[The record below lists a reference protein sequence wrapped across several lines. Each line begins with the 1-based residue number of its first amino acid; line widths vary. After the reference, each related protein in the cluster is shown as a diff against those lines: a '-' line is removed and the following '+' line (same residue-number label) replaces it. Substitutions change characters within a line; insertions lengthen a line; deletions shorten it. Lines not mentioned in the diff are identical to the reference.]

1 MNKPDFT
8 LDKIKFATDRPT
20 FEKAVA
26 LYESGKVTQVEE
38 GIRSYAAIVV
48 GTEPYRVSVEA
59 RNFHYSSCSCYLGK
73 NDTYCKH
80 MLALAIY
87 VVQDGK
93 PLTDNDKKLIQ
104 NPVCSGKLGTLSDSE
119 LSAAKQTITA
129 TLRYIKAYI
138 GPSRTWF
145 AYQNSLSE
153 GCNRLSAIISDLPV
167 STQTADLLVDLLLRL
182 DKKLCTGG
190 VDDSDG
196 EVGGF
201 IEEVVSELQEFAK
214 LDPGC
219 INAFDKLKNR
229 ETCFGWEKPL
239 LKTFNRSF

>member
-8 LDKIKFATDRPT
+8 LDKIKFASDGPT

-26 LYESGKVTQVEE
+26 LYESGKVIQVEE
-38 GIRSYAAIVV
+38 GIRSYTAVV
-48 GTEPYRVSVEA
+48 MGTKPYRVSVEA
-59 RNFHYSSCSCYLGK
+59 QNFRYAYCSCYLGK

-87 VVQDGK
+87 VVQDGR

-104 NPVCSGKLGTLSDSE
+104 NPACSGKLGTLSGSE
-119 LSAAKQTITA
+119 LSAIKHAISTS
-129 TLRYIKAYI
+129 LRYIKAYT

-145 AYQNSLSE
+145 AYQNSLFE

-167 STQTADLLVDLLLRL
+167 SVQTAELLVDILLRL

-201 IEEVVSELQEFAK
+201 IEEAVSVLQEFVK
-214 LDPGC
+214 LDPNC
-219 INAFDKLKNR
+219 VNAFDKLKKR
-229 ETCFGWEKPL
+229 EICFGWEESL
-239 LKTFNRSF
+239 LKTY

>member
-1 MNKPDFT
+1 MNPPDFT
-8 LDKIKFATDRPT
+8 LDKIKFATDDST

-38 GIRSYAAIVV
+38 GIRSYTAVV
-48 GTEPYRVSVEA
+48 KGTKPYRVSVEA
-59 RNFHYSSCSCYLGK
+59 RNFRYAYCSCYLGK
-73 NDTYCKH
+73 NNTYCKH

-87 VVQDGK
+87 VVKDGK
-93 PLTDNDKKLIQ
+93 PLTANDKKLVQ
-104 NPVCSGKLGTLSDSE
+104 NPTCSGKLGALSENE
-119 LSAAKQTITA
+119 LLAVKQVITSS
-129 TLRYIKAYI
+129 LKYIKAYT

-153 GCNRLSAIISDLPV
+153 GCNRLSAVISDLPV
-167 STQTADLLVDLLLRL
+167 SMQTAELLVDLLLRL

-196 EVGGF
+196 EVSGF
-201 IEEVVSELQEFAK
+201 IGEVVNVLQEFAK
-214 LDPGC
+214 LYPSC
-219 INAFDKLKNR
+219 VNAFDKLKNR

-239 LKTFNRSF
+239 LKTFQA